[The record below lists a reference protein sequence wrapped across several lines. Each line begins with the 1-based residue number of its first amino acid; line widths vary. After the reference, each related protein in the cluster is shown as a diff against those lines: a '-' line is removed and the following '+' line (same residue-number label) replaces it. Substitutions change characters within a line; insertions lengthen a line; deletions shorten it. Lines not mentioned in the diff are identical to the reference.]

1 MKRHRA
7 LVELSR
13 DHQHALAIAQ
23 GLRRATPDDAPD
35 AAAAF
40 HAFWRAEGRVH
51 FRIEEE
57 VLLPVFALRGDA
69 SHPAVVQALV
79 DHLEIRS
86 AARRV
91 SSKAASLVELHDLA
105 DRLTAHVRLEEREL
119 FPLIEATLTEREL
132 DSLGAELLAAPP

>member
-1 MKRHRA
+1 VKRHRA

-23 GLRRATPDDAPD
+23 GLRRATSRDAPD

-40 HAFWRAEGRVH
+40 QAFWKSEGRMH

-57 VLLPVFALRGDA
+57 LLLPAFASRGDA
-69 SHPAVVQALV
+69 RNPAVVQVLV
-79 DHLEIRS
+79 DHVEIRS

-91 SSKAASLVELHDLA
+91 ATKTASLVELHKLG
-105 DRLTAHVRLEEREL
+105 DRLAAHVRLEEREL

-132 DSLGAELLAAPP
+132 DVLGVELLAAAR

>member
-1 MKRHRA
+1 VKRHRA

-13 DHQHALAIAQ
+13 DHQHALAVAQ

-40 HAFWRAEGRVH
+40 H
-51 FRIEEE
+51 
-57 VLLPVFALRGDA
+57 
-69 SHPAVVQALV
+69 V

-91 SSKAASLVELHDLA
+91 SSKAASLPELHDLG
-105 DRLTAHVRLEEREL
+105 DRVTAHVRLEEREL
-119 FPLIEATLTEREL
+119 FPLIEATLTEPEL
-132 DSLGAELLAAPP
+132 DSLAAELLAAAP

>member
-23 GLRRATPDDAPD
+23 GLRRATEHDAPE

-40 HAFWRAEGRVH
+40 QAFWKAEGRTH

-57 VLLPVFALRGDA
+57 LLLPAFASRGDA
-69 SHPAVVQALV
+69 RNPTVVQVLV
-79 DHLEIRS
+79 DHIEIRS
-86 AARRV
+86 AATRV
-91 SSKAASLVELHDLA
+91 MARTASLVELHLLG
-105 DRLTAHVRLEEREL
+105 DRLAAHVRLEERGL
-119 FPLIEATLTEREL
+119 FPLIEATLGAREL
-132 DSLGAELLAAPP
+132 DSLGAELLAAAG

>member
-23 GLRRATPDDAPD
+23 GLRRATTHDAPH

-40 HAFWRAEGRVH
+40 QAFWNAEGRVH
-51 FRIEEE
+51 FRVEGE
-57 VLLPVFALRGDA
+57 VLLPVFASRGDA
-69 SHPAVVQALV
+69 RHPAVVQVLV
-79 DHLEIRS
+79 DHVEIRS

-91 SSKAASLVELHDLA
+91 TTKAASLVELHQLG

-119 FPLIEATLTEREL
+119 FPLIEATLTECEL
-132 DSLGAELLAAPP
+132 DSLGAELLAAAP

>member
-1 MKRHRA
+1 M
-7 LVELSR
+7 
-13 DHQHALAIAQ
+13 
-23 GLRRATPDDAPD
+23 
-35 AAAAF
+35 
-40 HAFWRAEGRVH
+40 H

-69 SHPAVVQALV
+69 RDPVVVQVLV

-91 SSKAASLVELHDLA
+91 SSKAASLVELHDLG
-105 DRLTAHVRLEEREL
+105 DRLMAHVRLEEREL

-132 DSLGAELLAAPP
+132 DSLGAELLAAAP

>member
-13 DHQHALAIAQ
+13 DHQHVLAVAQ
-23 GLRRATPDDAPD
+23 NLRRATPDDASN

-40 HAFWRAEGRVH
+40 QAYWTAEGRVH

-57 VLLPVFALRGDA
+57 VLLPVVASRGEA
-69 SHPAVVQALV
+69 RHPAVVQVLI

-91 SSKAASLVELHDLA
+91 SNKAASLPELHDLG
-105 DRLTAHVRLEEREL
+105 DRLTAQVRREEREL

-132 DSLGAELLAAPP
+132 DSLGAELLTAAP